1 MILDP
6 ALVVDEVEE
15 YWPFETGLQNDV
27 FIKWP
32 NDTVSPDYNYT
43 NSSLMI
49 GYVGLLLLNLFISI
63 NIDYIIIS
71 VLARW

>member
-15 YWPFETGLQNDV
+15 YWPVETGLQNDV

-32 NDTVSPDYNYT
+32 NDFISPDYNYT

-49 GYVGLLLLNLFISI
+49 GYVSLIYNILLFYNGLK
-63 NIDYIIIS
+63 
-71 VLARW
+71 